1 MGKSNTDQLKIAQ
14 KYLGQGGA
22 KFRKYCGLPSGA
34 AWCDAFVTYIFNEAG
49 NASLFCN
56 GKKQTY
62 CPTTIKL
69 CAKDMA
75 QIPMYLAMPSDV
87 IFFDWE
93 RNGVPN
99 HIGFVR
105 SKVSTSTINT
115 TEGNTSNKVM
125 NKTRPAKY
133 VQAIYRPHFK
143 PAKMPTKGKIS
154 TDGNFE
160 TQSIYM
166 LQVVLNVTP
175 QDAILGKGTVMA
187 LQRKAGMTSKAIDGA
202 WGPNTSLYVQRM
214 LIKAGMLPKGRD
226 DKQFGKNSTVAL
238 QAWIN
243 KQYNATPV
251 PAPVPTPTPTPK
263 PTASKYTGAFPSIP
277 KAKIIECTRSVN
289 GMRKHG
295 LLSGDY
301 TLRFKSEERRYK
313 MCKFSLATVGNKKI
327 SYSNYP
333 KFEDK
338 VKAFGYNLAKVKAL
352 KTSANCS
359 NFIDGAVGAVTGKY
373 VRDLGAK
380 HNKKYLTKTNYFN
393 SLKYSKGA
401 LLAGDICGTSK
412 HTWMII
418 QGAYLSVG
426 CEGAEVKKLQNFLNW
441 AGFNCGT
448 ADGDFGM
455 GTLKA
460 VKAFQA
466 KVGITQDG
474 IVGNGTITKMRAYT
488 K

>member
-1 MGKSNTDQLKIAQ
+1 MGKSNTEQLKIAQ

-22 KFRKYCGLPSGA
+22 RFRKYCGLPSGA
-34 AWCDAFVTYIFNEAG
+34 AWCDAFVTYVFNEAG

-69 CAKDMA
+69 LAKDLA
-75 QIPMYLAMPSDV
+75 QVPMYLAMPSDV

-105 SKVSTSTINT
+105 SKVSTSSINT

-143 PAKMPTKGKIS
+143 PAAMPTKGKLDP
-154 TDGNFE
+154 DGDF
-160 TQSIYM
+160 QYKSIMM
-166 LQVVLNVTP
+166 LQVVLGVEP
-175 QDAILGKGTVMA
+175 DCILGKGTLMA
-187 LQRKAGMTSKAIDGA
+187 LQRKAGLSGKAVDGA
-202 WGPNTSLYVQRM
+202 WGPTTSRAIQSKL
-214 LIKAGMLPKGRD
+214 LGFKGKD
-226 DKQFGKNSTVAL
+226 VDGVWGPGSTVAL
-238 QAWIN
+238 QKWIN
-243 KQYNATPV
+243 SQYNPTAS
-251 PAPVPTPTPTPK
+251 APTPTPAPTPK
-263 PTASKYTGAFPSIP
+263 PTPLVTASTYPGAFPSIP

-289 GMRKHG
+289 GMRTHG

-313 MCKFSLATVGNKKI
+313 MCKFSLATVSNKKI

-380 HNKKYLTKTNYFN
+380 HNKKYLTKTNYFT
-393 SLKYSKGA
+393 SHKYSKSA
-401 LLAGDICGTSK
+401 ILAGDICGTSK

-418 QGAYLSVG
+418 QGAFLSVG
-426 CEGAEVKKLQNFLNW
+426 CEGAEVKKLQSFLNW
-441 AGFNCGT
+441 AGFNCGA

-455 GTLKA
+455 GTLAA

-474 IVGNGTITKMRAYT
+474 IVGSGTINKMKAYT

>member
-1 MGKSNTDQLKIAQ
+1 MGKSNTEQLKIAQ

-22 KFRKYCGLPSGA
+22 RFRKYCGLPSGA
-34 AWCDAFVTYIFNEAG
+34 AWCDAFVTYVFNEAG

-69 CAKDMA
+69 LAKDLA
-75 QIPMYLAMPSDV
+75 QVPMYLAMPSDV

-93 RNGVPN
+93 KNGTPN

-105 SKVSTSTINT
+105 SKVSTSSINT

-143 PAKMPTKGKIS
+143 PATMPTKGQLDP
-154 TDGNFE
+154 DGDF
-160 TQSIYM
+160 QYKSILM
-166 LQVVLNVTP
+166 LQVVLGVD
-175 QDAILGKGTVMA
+175 QDCILGKGTLME
-187 LQRKAGMTSKAIDGA
+187 LQRKAGLSGKAVDGA
-202 WGPNTSLYVQRM
+202 WGPTTSRAIQSKL
-214 LIKAGMLPKGRD
+214 LGFKGKD
-226 DKQFGKNSTVAL
+226 VDGVWGPGSTVAL
-238 QAWIN
+238 QKWIN
-243 KQYNATPV
+243 SQYNPATTT
-251 PAPVPTPTPTPK
+251 PTPAPTPK
-263 PTASKYTGAFPSIP
+263 PTPLVTASTYPGAFPSIP

-289 GMRKHG
+289 GMRTHG

-313 MCKFSLATVGNKKI
+313 MCKFSLATVSNKKI

-380 HNKKYLTKTNYFN
+380 HNKKYLTKTNYFT
-393 SLKYSKGA
+393 SHKYSKSA
-401 LLAGDICGTSK
+401 ILAGDICGTSK

-418 QGAYLSVG
+418 QGAFLSVG
-426 CEGAEVKKLQNFLNW
+426 CEGAEVKKLQSFLNW
-441 AGFNCGT
+441 AGFNCGA

-455 GTLKA
+455 GTLAA
-460 VKAFQA
+460 VKAFQKA
-466 KVGITQDG
+466 VNITEDG
-474 IVGNGTITKMRAYT
+474 IVGSGTINKMKAY
-488 K
+488 KK